1 MQPHKQR
8 IACAGILAFMIIG
21 IIAAVSFSDSTVTEN
36 METTAELQNATTIS
50 ASMDPIETPE
60 PTIIENQDEADPIQH
75 QTLIQSYDWDVYESY
90 LLAKIAMAEAEGE
103 DTEGKALV
111 MLTVLN
117 RVWSDG
123 FPNSIEEVIYQ
134 DNPRQFT
141 PLEPGG
147 RFYTTE
153 PDEDCWA
160 ALDLI
165 MIEKWDESN
174 GALYFE
180 RTSNVP
186 TWHSENLTELFV
198 HGNHTFYTRKGEGE

>member
-1 MQPHKQR
+1 MQPHKQ
-8 IACAGILAFMIIG
+8 IIAGILVFTIIG
-21 IIAAVSFSDSTVTEN
+21 IITMVSFCGDMVTEN
-36 METTAELQNATTIS
+36 METTEKSKGAIATS
-50 ASMDPIETPE
+50 ASTDIEIPE
-60 PTIIENQDEADPIQH
+60 FTTSESNDEEDPIQH
-75 QTLIQSYDWDVYESY
+75 QTLIQSYDLDAHESY

-117 RVWSDG
+117 RVGNDG

-141 PLEPGG
+141 TLEPGG

-153 PDEDCWA
+153 PNDDCWA

-180 RTSNVP
+180 RTSDVP

-198 HGNHTFYTRKGEGE
+198 HGNHTFYTRKDDDE

>member
-1 MQPHKQR
+1 MQPHKQ
-8 IACAGILAFMIIG
+8 IIAGILVFTIIG
-21 IIAAVSFSDSTVTEN
+21 IITIVSFCGDMVKEN
-36 METTAELQNATTIS
+36 METTGKSKGAIATGVST
-50 ASMDPIETPE
+50 DIEIPE
-60 PTIIENQDEADPIQH
+60 FTTSESNDEADPIQH
-75 QTLIQSYDWDVYESY
+75 QTLIQSYDLDAHESY

-117 RVWSDG
+117 RVGSDG

-141 PLEPGG
+141 TLEPGG

-153 PDEDCWA
+153 PNDDCWD

-180 RTSNVP
+180 RTSNGP

-198 HGNHTFYTRKGEGE
+198 HGNHTFYTRKDEDE